1 MINFPICLFLQ
12 FKILATIN
20 LLLSFTKNIFK
31 FYYFFLAFLKIIK
44 KDVNQL
50 ETIFVFFKWVIFG
63 G

>member
-1 MINFPICLFLQ
+1 VFLQ
-12 FKILATIN
+12 FKILARNN
-20 LLLSFTKNIFK
+20 LLLYFTKNIFK
-31 FYYFFLAFLKIIK
+31 FYNFFLAFLKIIK